1 MLSRSEA
8 SRAAREAEILR
19 FAQNDVVM
27 ATSQLFTPGRNRK
40 GIRDMTDLVIDI
52 RNMTKVYKM
61 GKVEVP
67 ALYGVALQIRR
78 GEMTAI
84 MGPSGSGKSTLMNL
98 LGCLDRPTSGE
109 YYLEGK
115 LVSKLGESGLTQI
128 RRHKIG
134 FVFQSYN
141 LLPRTSALANVQLP
155 MVYSGVGRRERRERA
170 LRALQMVGL
179 GDRIHHQ
186 PNELSGGQQQRVAIA
201 RALAARPAIMLA
213 DEPTGNLDSKSG
225 EEIMAIFQRLNRDEG
240 ITVIIVTHDLN
251 IARHAARIVQMR
263 DGLIVQDEP
272 VHDRLWAR
280 GVAADEVMSPV
291 YAPGLTAAQE
301 ATI

>member
-1 MLSRSEA
+1 
-8 SRAAREAEILR
+8 
-19 FAQNDVVM
+19 M
-27 ATSQLFTPGRNRK
+27 A
-40 GIRDMTDLVIDI
+40 DLVIDI
-52 RNMTKVYKM
+52 RNMTKVYRM

-67 ALYGVALQIRR
+67 ALCGISLQIYR
-78 GEMTAI
+78 GEMVAI

-98 LGCLDRPTSGE
+98 LGCLDKPTSVE
-109 YYLEGK
+109 YYLEGR
-115 LVSKLGESGLTQI
+115 LVSKLGENGLTQI

-170 LRALQMVGL
+170 LRALEMVGL
-179 GDRIHHQ
+179 SDRIHHQ

-225 EEIMAIFQRLNRDEG
+225 EEIMAIFQKLNRDEG
-240 ITVIIVTHDLN
+240 ITVIVVTHDAD

-263 DGLIVQDEP
+263 DGLIERDEP
-272 VHDRLWAR
+272 VRDRLWAR
-280 GVAADEVMSPV
+280 GAIAHEPTGSAYVPTPS
-291 YAPGLTAAQE
+291 TAARE

>member
-1 MLSRSEA
+1 
-8 SRAAREAEILR
+8 
-19 FAQNDVVM
+19 
-27 ATSQLFTPGRNRK
+27 
-40 GIRDMTDLVIDI
+40 MTDLVIDI
-52 RNMTKVYKM
+52 RNMVKIYKM

-67 ALYGVALQIRR
+67 ALCGVSLQIKP
-78 GEMTAI
+78 GAMVAI

-170 LRALQMVGL
+170 LRALEMVGL
-179 GDRIHHQ
+179 SDRIHHQ

-201 RALAARPAIMLA
+201 RALASKPTIMLA

-225 EEIMAIFQRLNRDEG
+225 EEVMAIFQKLNRDEG
-240 ITVIIVTHDLN
+240 ITVVIVTHDVD

-263 DGLIVQDEP
+263 DGLIERDEP
-272 VHDRLWAR
+272 VRERLWAR
-280 GVAADEVMSPV
+280 GAAAGEPMKQVYTPAPPV
-291 YAPGLTAAQE
+291 STQE